1 MGFLYSITYSI
12 LYILTVF
19 ISASIIRGVQPPFE
33 MNWTY
38 YLLLYNTQKIAAKRN
53 M

>member
-19 ISASIIRGVQPPFE
+19 ISASISVQPPFE